1 MNKSILKIIV
11 LLSIFLGVVSGMLTI
26 VPYVGEII
34 FWVLITVSA
43 PVVILFMTKQN
54 ILEVYTVRQSVVIG
68 SLIGFAAFLAFCAV
82 YIPAVILIAK
92 FFNYSSNYG
101 VTMFLA
107 NASFWLIVLISI
119 FMAVLSATIN
129 AFSGFVTF
137 YLIEFTKSLNNPDR
151 DYEKFDIRK

>member
-26 VPYVGEII
+26 IPYIGEVI
-34 FWVLITVSA
+34 FWLLITISA

-54 ILEVYTVRQSVVIG
+54 ILEIFSVKQSVVIG
-68 SLIGFAAFLAFCAV
+68 SLIGFVAFLAFCAV
-82 YIPAVILIAK
+82 YFPAVIVLAK
-92 FFNYSSNYG
+92 FFNFSTNYG
-101 VTMFLA
+101 VSMFLS
-107 NASFWLIVLISI
+107 NASFWLIVLLAI